1 MKPIIAYALV
11 TVGLPILLGQLVG
24 VVLNFPV
31 CIVIRLTRGSEV
43 TPLSNAE
50 VLERAEGWV
59 LSGDSRQDVRD
70 LIAHISLDVLTG
82 AGAAFAAGL
91 ILHLFGTALSFV
103 APLIVAAW
111 EIFFTVAYGQ
121 SHRALYCSLAGVVVG
136 WLLVL
141 WLFQGRL
148 FNA

>member
-1 MKPIIAYALV
+1 VKAIIAYALV
-11 TVGLPILLGQLVG
+11 VVGLPILVGQVVG
-24 VVLNFPV
+24 VILNFPV
-31 CIVIRLTRGSEV
+31 CVVLRFTRGSQV

-50 VLERAEGWV
+50 VVERAQAWV

-70 LIAHISLDVLTG
+70 LIAHVSLDVLTG

-121 SHRALYCSLAGVVVG
+121 SRRALYCSLAGVVVG

-141 WLFQGRL
+141 WVFSG
-148 FNA
+148 